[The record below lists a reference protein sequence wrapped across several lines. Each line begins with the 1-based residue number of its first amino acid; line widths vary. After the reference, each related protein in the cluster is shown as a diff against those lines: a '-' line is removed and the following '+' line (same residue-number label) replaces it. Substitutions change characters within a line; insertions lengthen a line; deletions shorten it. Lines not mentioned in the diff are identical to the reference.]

1 MTKDTKLYSGV
12 LFAGL
17 MSFMMFASYSYA
29 DKDGAVKNGE
39 STSADSSSNTTI
51 AGHLPQVIKAPNL
64 DKAFSFANEAVPM
77 DNFDVRERLDFELL
91 KNSYYHSSTIVAIKR
106 ARRYFPV
113 IESILAEN
121 GVPDDFK
128 YLAIAESNLSN
139 AVSPAGAKGVWQ
151 FMPKT
156 AQAYGLFVSK
166 EIDER
171 YHLEKA
177 TRAAC
182 KYLKEYKERFGTWT
196 KAAAAYNM
204 GGTRLSRDIRSQKA
218 NSYYDLNLNSETSR
232 YVFRII
238 ALKEIVSNPSAF
250 GFQIDDHEKYPP
262 MDDYINIV
270 VDNTVESWADFAEKN
285 GVSYRMLKVWNPWLI
300 NTKLTNNSR
309 KEFLIKIPKN
319 KF

>member
-1 MTKDTKLYSGV
+1 MMTKDTKLYSGV

-17 MSFMMFASYSYA
+17 LSFAMFASYSYS
-29 DKDGAVKNGE
+29 DKDAVVNNPKK
-39 STSADSSSNTTI
+39 TTI
-51 AGHLPQVIKAPNL
+51 TNSPVSGDLPQIIKAPNL
-64 DKAFSFANEAVPM
+64 NKSFSFANEAVPM

-106 ARRYFPV
+106 AKRYFPI
-113 IESILAEN
+113 IEKILAEN

-139 AVSPAGAKGVWQ
+139 AISPAGAKGVWQ

-171 YHLEKA
+171 YHLEKS

-238 ALKEIVSNPSAF
+238 AIKEIVSNPSAF
-250 GFQIDDHEKYPP
+250 GFQIEEHEKYPP

-270 VDNTVESWADFAEKN
+270 VDNTVESWADFAQKN

>member
-17 MSFMMFASYSYA
+17 MSFMMFASYSYS
-29 DKDGAVKNGE
+29 DKDGTINSE
-39 STSADSSSNTTI
+39 TTSSSTSTTVT
-51 AGHLPQVIKAPNL
+51 GDLPQIIKAPNL
-64 DKAFSFANEAVPM
+64 EKGFSFANEPVPM

-106 ARRYFPV
+106 ASRYFPT
-113 IESILAEN
+113 IEKILAEE
-121 GVPDDFK
+121 GLPDDFK

-139 AVSPAGAKGVWQ
+139 AISPAGAKGVWQ

-218 NSYYDLNLNSETSR
+218 DSYYDLNLNSETSR

-238 ALKEIVSNPSAF
+238 ALKEIVSNPTAF
-250 GFQIDDHEKYPP
+250 GFQIEEHQKYPP

-270 VDNTVESWADFAEKN
+270 VDNTVESWANFAEKN

-309 KEFLIKIPKN
+309 KEFLIKIPKQ

>member
-1 MTKDTKLYSGV
+1 MNTKVYNGV

-17 MSFMMFASYSYA
+17 MSFMMFASYSYS
-29 DKDGAVKNGE
+29 DKDGIVNNPKPTTTNLE
-39 STSADSSSNTTI
+39 NTTSTTS
-51 AGHLPQVIKAPNL
+51 GHLPQVVKAPNL
-64 DKAFSFANEAVPM
+64 DKTFTFADEVVPM
-77 DNFDVRERLDFELL
+77 DNRDVRERLDFELL

-106 ARRYFPV
+106 AKKYFPT
-113 IESILAEN
+113 IEKILAEN
-121 GVPDDFK
+121 GMPDDFK

-171 YHLEKA
+171 YHLEKS

-238 ALKEIVSNPSAF
+238 ALKEIVSNPEEF
-250 GFQIDDHEKYPP
+250 GFYIDDHQKYEPL
-262 MDDYINIV
+262 DDYINIV

-285 GVSYRMLKVWNPWLI
+285 GISYRMLKVYNPWLI

-309 KEFLIKIPKN
+309 KEFLIRVPKK